1 MRKLI
6 SYPAEP
12 LLAQKLH
19 AWLAVN
25 QIDARCKQVDDK
37 WEIWV
42 LDEDQ
47 LLAAQEL
54 AATFNTNPDDPQFA
68 TVLNKAKKI
77 EAEKGKLQRVRRKEA
92 NKLERQQQRD
102 SGQPTKSL
110 TRSIIILCSVLFGAS
125 LVFETSDGNF
135 IHESLGVVR
144 TTSINESYRERI
156 IYLQQSENLAADA
169 AKTRVDTMLNSSYNS
184 LRLEDIK
191 RGQVWRMVTPIF
203 LHAAGASLSSF
214 LHILFNMYWLFALGI
229 GLERQFG
236 AGNFVLL
243 ILFTGVISI
252 LLPAIAPEDGIFG
265 LTALG
270 GSKVVG
276 FSGVIYGIIGFGWI
290 KMKMQ
295 PHLGTIIPSFVFIF
309 MMIWLGIGLVSP
321 EGGFFG
327 AISHLA
333 HAAGLLAGMA
343 FGYVHTQLGH

>member
-6 SYPAEP
+6 SYHSEP
-12 LLAQKLH
+12 LLAKKLH

-25 QIDARCKQVDDK
+25 QIDARCKQVGEE

-47 LLAAQEL
+47 LLDANKL
-54 AATFNTNPDDPQFA
+54 TATFNTNPDDPQFA
-68 TVLNKAKKI
+68 TVLDDANKI
-77 EAEKGKLQRVRRKEA
+77 EEVKNKQQRSRQKEA
-92 NKLERQQQRD
+92 HKLERQQQRHLT
-102 SGQPTKSL
+102 QPTKSL

-125 LVFETSDGNF
+125 LVFDSNDGNF

-144 TTSINESYRERI
+144 QTSIDESYRERI
-156 IYLQQSENLAADA
+156 NTLRQSENLPADA
-169 AKTRVDTMLNSSYNS
+169 AKNSVDARLSSSYNS
-184 LRLEDIK
+184 LLLADIK

-203 LHAAGASLSSF
+203 LHAAGASFSSF
-214 LHILFNMYWLFALGI
+214 LHIFFNMYWLFALGL

-236 AGNFVLL
+236 ATNFILL

-252 LLPAIAPEDGIFG
+252 LLPAVSPAGGVVG

-270 GSKVVG
+270 GGKVVG

-295 PHLGTIIPSFVFIF
+295 PHLGTIIPPFVLIF

-333 HAAGLLAGMA
+333 HAAGLLAGVA
-343 FGYVHTQLGH
+343 FGYAHTRLGH

>member
-6 SYPAEP
+6 SYHSEP
-12 LLAQKLH
+12 LLAQKLT
-19 AWLAVN
+19 AWLAIN
-25 QIDARCKQVDDK
+25 QIDARCKEVGEE

-47 LLAAQEL
+47 LLVAHEL
-54 AATFNTNPDDPQFA
+54 TTRFNANPDDPQFA
-68 TVLNKAKKI
+68 TVLNEANKI
-77 EAEKGKLQRVRRKEA
+77 EVEKNKLQRARKKEA
-92 NKLERQQQRD
+92 NKLERLQQRHHGPP
-102 SGQPTKSL
+102 SKSL
-110 TRSIIILCSVLFGAS
+110 TRSIIILCSALFGAS
-125 LVFETSDGNF
+125 LVFQSNDGNF

-144 TTSINESYRERI
+144 TTSINESYNERI
-156 IYLQQSENLAADA
+156 HYLQQSKNLTVGK
-169 AKTRVDTMLNSSYNS
+169 AKTHVDTVLSSSFNS
-184 LRLEDIK
+184 LFLEDIK

-203 LHAAGASLSSF
+203 LHEAGASLSSF
-214 LHILFNMYWLFALGI
+214 LHIFFNMYWLFVLGL

-236 AGNFVLL
+236 AVNFILL
-243 ILFTGVISI
+243 ILITGVISI
-252 LLPAIAPEDGIFG
+252 LLPAIAPADGIFG

-270 GSKVVG
+270 GAPVVG

-295 PHLGTIIPSFVFIF
+295 PHLGTMIPPFVLIF

-333 HAAGLLAGMA
+333 HAAGLLAGVA